1 MAVNKVKINGEVK
14 LDLTQDTVTPEN
26 LLSGATAHNAAG
38 ERISGAVAP
47 VRYDVA
53 QDLTSDQKNQAR
65 DNIGAAS
72 LGADGKVP
80 TSQLPEISS
89 VKTYTATIG
98 TSWVEDSN
106 TGVKT
111 QNVAIAGVKAAN
123 TATVDH
129 VYTGAGT
136 SDDYAAFVEAENQY
150 LNCITNG
157 YAETYNGGIKFTI
170 FGDANTVP
178 IPIVAEVS

>member
-72 LGADGKVP
+72 LGTDGKVP
-80 TSQLPEISS
+80 ASQLPEISS

-98 TSWVEDSN
+98 TTWVEDEN
-106 TGVKT
+106 TGIKT
-111 QNVAIAGVKAAN
+111 QSGVKATN

-150 LNCITNG
+150 LTYITNG
-157 YAETYNGGIKFTI
+157 YAETYDGGIKFTI
-170 FGDANTVP
+170 FGDANTVS